1 MVKSMTGYGMAKGPV
16 GGQQVTVEIRSLNSK
31 FLELNMRLPGA
42 FRDRE
47 LELRSDLSRQLE
59 RGKADMQISIENSDV
74 TKRSSINREVF
85 NSWLQELRQLAGE
98 NNLKEDSILD
108 IIMRQ
113 PTVLNNDKQEVD
125 EDQWKQLKALV
136 AQALEQFNGFR
147 LMEGKVLEN
156 DLRGRITAITGA
168 MPIMEQQE
176 QARIDAV
183 RKRLTNALNDLKE
196 QMTVDQNRF
205 EQELIYYIE
214 KLDISEEKVRLR
226 SHCEYFLQTLS
237 SPEANGKKLGFI
249 AQEIGREIN
258 TMGAKANDATMQRT
272 VVEMKDELEKLK
284 EQLANVL

>member
-1 MVKSMTGYGMAKGPV
+1 MAKGPV

-59 RGKADMQISIENSDV
+59 RGKADMQISIETSDV

-85 NSWLQELRQLAGE
+85 NSWLQELRQICGE
-98 NNLKEDSILD
+98 SNLKEDSILD
-108 IIMRQ
+108 VIMRQ

-125 EDQWKQLKALV
+125 EEQWKQLKALV

-147 LMEGKVLEN
+147 LMEGKVLED
-156 DLRGRITAITGA
+156 DLRGRINAITGA

-183 RKRLTNALNDLKE
+183 RKRLTTALNDLKE